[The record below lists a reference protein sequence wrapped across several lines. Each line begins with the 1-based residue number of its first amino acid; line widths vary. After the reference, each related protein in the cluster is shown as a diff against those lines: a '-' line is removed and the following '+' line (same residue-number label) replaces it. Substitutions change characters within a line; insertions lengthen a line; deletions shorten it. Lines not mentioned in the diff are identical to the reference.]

1 MRKLLKPVS
10 IIMCFIMLWS
20 VPLVA
25 NAAEVD
31 EDEEKKEAL
40 ENSKQDLQNAQ
51 DERRSMQGT
60 LSDIKK
66 QQVKL
71 EEAKNDLSEYVVELD
86 GQLIFIQGTLA
97 ELDIKIAEKEQ
108 EIVQI
113 EQQLK
118 EARENEVDQYEA
130 MEQRIRFM
138 YERGNSAYISL
149 ILEAENFSEML
160 NKAEYIEEIS
170 NYDREMLKEYQE
182 TKEAIVFLKEQLEK
196 EEEML
201 QSAQEEAAKKEGE
214 MSDLIDQKEKQIEN
228 YETDI
233 NNKEKAI
240 KEYEAEI
247 AAQNATIAAL
257 EAQIAQTERELADVS
272 GNDVGETPFYGGGTF
287 CWPAPSYT
295 RISDDY
301 GNRIHPTLGVQQ
313 FHNGI
318 DMAAPNGSPILAAES
333 GTVVAATYNSSMG
346 NYIMIN
352 HGNGLY
358 TIYMHASAL
367 YVSTGQK
374 VTRGQKIAAVGSTGR
389 STGPHLH
396 FSVRQ
401 NGSYVNPRNFL

>member
-182 TKEAIVFLKEQLEK
+182 TKESHCVF
-196 EEEML
+196 
-201 QSAQEEAAKKEGE
+201 EG
-214 MSDLIDQKEKQIEN
+214 
-228 YETDI
+228 
-233 NNKEKAI
+233 
-240 KEYEAEI
+240 
-247 AAQNATIAAL
+247 TIGKG
-257 EAQIAQTERELADVS
+257 RR
-272 GNDVGETPFYGGGTF
+272 N
-287 CWPAPSYT
+287 
-295 RISDDY
+295 
-301 GNRIHPTLGVQQ
+301 
-313 FHNGI
+313 
-318 DMAAPNGSPILAAES
+318 
-333 GTVVAATYNSSMG
+333 
-346 NYIMIN
+346 
-352 HGNGLY
+352 
-358 TIYMHASAL
+358 
-367 YVSTGQK
+367 
-374 VTRGQKIAAVGSTGR
+374 AAVGSGGGCQKR
-389 STGPHLH
+389 
-396 FSVRQ
+396 R
-401 NGSYVNPRNFL
+401 RKCRI